1 MEKRIALESKCLHMM
16 NPSLRIDQNK
26 LYSIKLTRSNILE
39 TGSLELTKKKMQM
52 KQLTIFGHKASTLSP
67 ECLKTF
73 KGGRDCSHKFPQS
86 KISHDLCCLSKRY
99 N

>member
-39 TGSLELTKKKMQM
+39 TGSLELTKKKNVNEAAYYLRTQGINLESRM
-52 KQLTIFGHKASTLSP
+52 
-67 ECLKTF
+67 LKNF
-73 KGGRDCSHKFPQS
+73 QRGKRLFPQVPT
-86 KISHDLCCLSKRY
+86 K
-99 N
+99 